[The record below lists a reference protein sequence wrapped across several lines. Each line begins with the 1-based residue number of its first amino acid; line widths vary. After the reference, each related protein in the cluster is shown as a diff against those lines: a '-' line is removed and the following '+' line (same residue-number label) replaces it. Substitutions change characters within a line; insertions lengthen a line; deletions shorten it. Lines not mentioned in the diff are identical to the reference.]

1 MVDYNSEIKDL
12 EKELSTTKYNKATQH
27 HVGLVKAKLA
37 RLKEKQETRSS
48 KGKKGEGYSVRKT
61 GDGTVIL
68 LGFPSVGKSTLLNAI
83 TDAESE
89 VGSYAFTTLTVIPG
103 TLEYKHARIQVLD
116 VPGVVRGAA
125 SGRGRGKEVLSCMRS
140 ADLVVI
146 VLDVH
151 HPEHLA
157 VLQKEVRDAGLRVNE
172 NRPDVVVKRAEKDG
186 IKIAKTVRLPDL
198 KDDTIKAICKEFR
211 INNAHVLIR
220 ERITADQFIDCLERN
235 KEYLPG
241 IVVVNKVDMV
251 SRDKARRVMKG
262 VKADLGISAKDR
274 DHIDELKELI
284 FQRLRLM
291 RVFLKE
297 PRKAADMEV
306 PLIVWQGCSIKD
318 VCDKLHRDFV
328 TKFRFARVWGPS
340 ARFDGQKLMMHHRLK
355 EGDVLELHLS

>member
-1 MVDYNSEIKDL
+1 MEI
-12 EKELSTTKYNKATQH
+12 
-27 HVGLVKAKLA
+27 
-37 RLKEKQETRSS
+37 
-48 KGKKGEGYSVRKT
+48 
-61 GDGTVIL
+61 
-68 LGFPSVGKSTLLNAI
+68 
-83 TDAESE
+83 
-89 VGSYAFTTLTVIPG
+89 
-103 TLEYKHARIQVLD
+103 
-116 VPGVVRGAA
+116 
-125 SGRGRGKEVLSCMRS
+125 
-140 ADLVVI
+140 
-146 VLDVH
+146 H